1 MGTHRSHG
9 GRRRHGT
16 PRNGSRRERD
26 LKKKAM
32 SDTGRSGEI
41 RRQSAQT
48 RRARRSG
55 NAQEVSSTS
64 GTTGLAVLP
73 GCGECDVAP
82 RGRLRQGPWV
92 KNRVLSV
99 PEWFSRANRAMARNR
114 DAPGTVPERSIRRN
128 SDAFDRPRGW
138 PPNRCRCRGGRTRM
152 SRPQSVAAS
161 VEHAPPRRENRA
173 HAGTKEKKPM
183 MGPCFAHLS
192 ELSDDAHRED
202 PRPCEDTRADSRECP
217 PLGSTPK

>member
-26 LKKKAM
+26 LKKSGCRTLDGQAKFGGNRRRRDAR
-32 SDTGRSGEI
+32 DGRE
-41 RRQSAQT
+41 T
-48 RRARRSG
+48 RRRCPPRVVRPDSPYSRGAASATSFHEAVSG
-55 NAQEVSSTS
+55 GV
-64 GTTGLAVLP
+64 
-73 GCGECDVAP
+73 
-82 RGRLRQGPWV
+82 RGV

-114 DAPGTVPERSIRRN
+114 DAPGTVPERSLGRN
-128 SDAFDRPRGW
+128 SGAFDRPEGW

-152 SRPQSVAAS
+152 SPSQSVAAS